1 MKRLLLVAAA
11 IWVGRWAALELAAL
25 AARRRWL
32 SDL

>member
-1 MKRLLLVAAA
+1 MKRLVLVAAGL
-11 IWVGRWAALELAAL
+11 WVARWAALELAAL

>member
-1 MKRLLLVAAA
+1 MRRFVLLAAGLWIA
-11 IWVGRWAALELAAL
+11 RWAALELAAV

>member
-1 MKRLLLVAAA
+1 MRRLLLLAAVVW
-11 IWVGRWAALELAAL
+11 IGRWAALELAAE